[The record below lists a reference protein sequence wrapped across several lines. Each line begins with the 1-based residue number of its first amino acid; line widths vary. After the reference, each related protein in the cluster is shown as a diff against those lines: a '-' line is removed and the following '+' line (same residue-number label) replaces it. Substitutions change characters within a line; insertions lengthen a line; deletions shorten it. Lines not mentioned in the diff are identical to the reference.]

1 MPSRSLFRNHP
12 WILAVVIAAGAAMW
26 MASGALGHR
35 EPGPDEETAAQQT
48 EGDDARRAL
57 EVQVR
62 RQVAE
67 PVMRHVSVYGRTA
80 PTRSVGIRAET
91 RGRVVAIGAER
102 GERVEAGEVLLRLDE
117 RDRHEVLAEAR
128 ALVKQRE
135 MEYAGRKQLRGNG
148 YVSET
153 QLAEAEAAVAQ
164 ARAELR
170 RAELDLDYMVVEAPF
185 AGTILERDVEV
196 GDFVDPGDPLLTFV
210 DNTTLIVT
218 ASVAEQDVGAIE
230 PGQRASAKLIT
241 GQNVTGRLRYVSPV
255 ADPATR
261 TFTLEMA
268 LPNPDGRLPSGVT
281 AELSLPV
288 GEVMAQRVSPA
299 LLTLDDDG
307 KLGLKVVDENGT
319 ARFVP
324 TEIVKTAPNGV
335 WLTGLPGDA
344 TIITVGQG
352 FVRDGEP
359 VEAIVEGRG
368 TMRAEAGE

>member
-1 MPSRSLFRNHP
+1 
-12 WILAVVIAAGAAMW
+12 
-26 MASGALGHR
+26 
-35 EPGPDEETAAQQT
+35 
-48 EGDDARRAL
+48 
-57 EVQVR
+57 
-62 RQVAE
+62 
-67 PVMRHVSVYGRTA
+67 
-80 PTRSVGIRAET
+80 VGIRAET
-91 RGRVVAIGAER
+91 RGRVMAIGAER
-102 GERVEAGEVLLRLDE
+102 GERVEAGDVLLRLDE
-117 RDRHEVLAEAR
+117 RDRREVLAEAR

-135 MEYAGRKQLRGNG
+135 MEHAGRKQLRGNG

-196 GDFVDPGDPLLTFV
+196 GDFVEPGDPLLTFV

-241 GQNVTGRLRYVSPV
+241 GQNVAGRLRYVSPV

-261 TFTLEMA
+261 TFTLEME

-307 KLGLKVVDENGT
+307 TLGLKVVDENGN

-324 TEIVKTAPNGV
+324 TEIVKTGPNGV
-335 WLTGLPGDA
+335 WLTGLPSDA

>member
-1 MPSRSLFRNHP
+1 MSSRHFFRNRP
-12 WILAVVIAAGAAMW
+12 WILAVAIAAAAVLW
-26 MASGALGHR
+26 MASGALSRGEQDAEQAR
-35 EPGPDEETAAQQT
+35 QAQS
-48 EGDDARRAL
+48 DADNPPHAL

-62 RQVAE
+62 RQAAE
-67 PVMRHVSVYGRTA
+67 PVMRHVTVYGRTA
-80 PTRSVGIRAET
+80 PTRSVGLRAET
-91 RGRVVAIGAER
+91 RGRVTTIGAER
-102 GERVEAGEVLLRLDE
+102 GEQVEAGAVLLRLDE
-117 RDRHEVLAEAR
+117 RDRREVLAEAH

-135 MEYAGRKQLRGNG
+135 MEYAGRRKLQGNG

-153 QLAEAEAAVAQ
+153 QLAEAAAAVAQ
-164 ARAELR
+164 ARATLR
-170 RAELDLDYMVVEAPF
+170 RAELDLEYMVVKAPF

-218 ASVAEQDVGAIE
+218 ASVAEQDVGDIE
-230 PGQRASAKLIT
+230 AGQRATAELIT
-241 GQNVTGRLRYVSPV
+241 GQNVAGRLRYVSPV

-268 LPNPDGRLPSGVT
+268 VPNPDGRLPSGVT

-299 LLTLDDDG
+299 LLTLADDG
-307 KLGLKVVDENGT
+307 TLGLKVVDENGN

-324 TEIVKTAPNGV
+324 TEIVKSAPNGV
-335 WLTGLPGDA
+335 WLSGLPAEA

-359 VEAIVEGRG
+359 VVAVVERRG
-368 TMRAEAGE
+368 AMRAEAGE

>member
-1 MPSRSLFRNHP
+1 
-12 WILAVVIAAGAAMW
+12 
-26 MASGALGHR
+26 
-35 EPGPDEETAAQQT
+35 
-48 EGDDARRAL
+48 
-57 EVQVR
+57 
-62 RQVAE
+62 
-67 PVMRHVSVYGRTA
+67 
-80 PTRSVGIRAET
+80 VGIRAET
-91 RGRVVAIGAER
+91 RGRVAAIGAER
-102 GERVEAGEVLLRLDE
+102 GERVEAGDVLLRLDE
-117 RDRHEVLAEAR
+117 RDRREVLAEAR

-196 GDFVDPGDPLLTFV
+196 GDFVEPGDPLLTFV

-261 TFTLEMA
+261 TFTLEME

-307 KLGLKVVDENGT
+307 KLGLKVVDENGN

-335 WLTGLPGDA
+335 WLTGLPSDA